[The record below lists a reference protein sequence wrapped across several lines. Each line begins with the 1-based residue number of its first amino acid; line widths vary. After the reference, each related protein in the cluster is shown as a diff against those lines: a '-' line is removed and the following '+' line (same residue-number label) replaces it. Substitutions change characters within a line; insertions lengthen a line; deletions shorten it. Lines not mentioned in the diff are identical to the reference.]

1 MNLNDLIKK
10 NNIPVPDDFSY
21 KIQIYKEHLF
31 KWNKTHNLTGA
42 KDEKTI
48 DEFIVDSL
56 FVTTFLPTANSI
68 LDIGSGAGFPGIM
81 LALALPN
88 TKITL
93 AEPLKKRAAFL
104 QFIKADLKLTN
115 IDVKNCRVQEIK
127 NQKFDIITSRAV
139 SDTAILINMSL
150 PLSHQNTK
158 LLFFKGENVYNEVNK
173 KYNYEIIKTK
183 KRHYLLIDSV
193 KGDKNV

>member
-10 NNIPVPDDFSY
+10 NNIPVPDDFAY
-21 KIQIYKEHLF
+21 KIQKYKEHLF

-42 KDEKTI
+42 KDEQTI

-56 FVTTFLPTANSI
+56 FVVTFLPIADNI
-68 LDIGSGAGFPGIM
+68 LDIGSGAGFPGVM

-104 QFIKADLKLTN
+104 QFIKADLNLTN

-139 SDTAILINMSL
+139 SDTAVLINMSL

-183 KRHYLLIDSV
+183 KRHYLLINSF